1 MMVYLQLISG
11 LALLLIGG
19 EALVRGATGISQRLG
34 LSALFIGMIVAGFG
48 TSMPEMVVSVY
59 ATVEDQP
66 AIAVGNVIGSNIAN
80 ILLILGVAAMIR
92 PIQSPPTLFRWDG
105 TMLLAATAVVAL
117 LGLQG
122 SIAAWQGAALIGAL
136 CAYLAFQYHRER
148 RATGDRATASPA
160 GSPAGGDAAVAAGG
174 PEPRLAI
181 LVPLVLV
188 GLAAL
193 IGGGNLFVEGA
204 VGLARRFGIAEG
216 LIGITVVAV
225 GTSLP
230 ELATTLIAAWRRQ
243 SDLAYGN
250 IIGSNL
256 FNCLAIL
263 GTAAVAG
270 QVEVAPLLA
279 HVDGPVMVGA
289 TALMLCFMATAR
301 RMTRW
306 EGAVLVGLY
315 AVYIAVRA
323 TL

>member
-1 MMVYLQLISG
+1 MVYLQIFSG

-148 RATGDRATASPA
+148 RATGDRAT
-160 GSPAGGDAAVAAGG
+160 GNPAGGDAAVAAGG
-174 PEPRLAI
+174 PERRLAI

-256 FNCLAIL
+256 FNGLAIL

-279 HVDGPVMVGA
+279 QVDGPVMVGA
-289 TALMLCFMATAR
+289 TALMLFFMATAR

-306 EGAVLVGLY
+306 EGAILVGLY

-323 TL
+323 ML